1 MYLCNTKEKQTK
13 KNKIMTTAITTKKL
27 QRVENT
33 DAEFLKAGIVA
44 FQLVKI
50 TYSFYGNEMN
60 EIFDTKIMN
69 DGKQIVID
77 GNGFIKAGFQI

>member
-1 MYLCNTKEKQTK
+1 
-13 KNKIMTTAITTKKL
+13 MTTAITTKKL

-50 TYSFYGNEMN
+50 SYSFYGNEMN

-69 DGKQIVID
+69 DGRQIVID
-77 GNGFIKAGFQI
+77 GNGFIKAGFQL

>member
-1 MYLCNTKEKQTK
+1 
-13 KNKIMTTAITTKKL
+13 MTTAITTKKL

-50 TYSFYGNEMN
+50 TYSFYGNQMN

-69 DGKQIVID
+69 DGRQIVID

>member
-1 MYLCNTKEKQTK
+1 
-13 KNKIMTTAITTKKL
+13 MTTAITTKKL

-77 GNGFIKAGFQI
+77 GNGFIKAGFQIEKTNGGCASITHK